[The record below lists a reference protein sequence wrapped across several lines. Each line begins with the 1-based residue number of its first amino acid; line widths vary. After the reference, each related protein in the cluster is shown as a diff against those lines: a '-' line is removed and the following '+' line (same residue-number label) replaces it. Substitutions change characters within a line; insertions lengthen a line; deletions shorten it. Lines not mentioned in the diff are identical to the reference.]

1 MPRSIAPLLQAA
13 VVAACLPHQPAL
25 AADVQEAQRSECA
38 APLTCAG
45 DMEQIH
51 HPRSGKLILVRSG
64 ALFIQYHYNA
74 QGLLDTARAS
84 DGRSVRLAYDTRGR
98 VTRMWASTSPG
109 TSPHELRFVYGDRDK
124 PTRIELL
131 GTGVI
136 NVRYDP
142 EGEIETVRSP
152 GGASMALGVTQAF
165 QALLALVKPPC
176 PSP

>member
-1 MPRSIAPLLQAA
+1 MPRSIVPLLQAA
-13 VVAACLPHQPAL
+13 VVAACLLHQPAL
-25 AADVQEAQRSECA
+25 AANARGASRSDCA

-98 VTRMWASTSPG
+98 VTHMWATTSPDAA
-109 TSPHELRFVYGDRDK
+109 PRELRFAYGDSDK

-131 GTGVI
+131 GTSVI
-136 NVRYDP
+136 NVRYDA
-142 EGEIETVRSP
+142 EGEIEEVRSP
-152 GGASMALGVTQAF
+152 EGAKMAQGVTQAF

-176 PSP
+176 PPQ